1 LTKIRCVDPAGMSV
15 LGKDKKGFELDKI
28 FKDSR
33 KKQMCTSFFQ
43 SISMSLLSSPLF
55 SLFNNRN

>member
-1 LTKIRCVDPAGMSV
+1 MSV

-28 FKDSR
+28 FNDSR